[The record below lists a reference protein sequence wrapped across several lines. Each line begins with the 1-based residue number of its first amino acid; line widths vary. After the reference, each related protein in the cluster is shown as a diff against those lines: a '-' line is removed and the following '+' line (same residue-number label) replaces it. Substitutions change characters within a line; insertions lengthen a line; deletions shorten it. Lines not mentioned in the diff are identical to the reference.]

1 MRIDCKICKTD
12 LTSETIA
19 LFEGKIDTVNCSE
32 CESRRN
38 KTKEEYYKA
47 FDRWL
52 AALRK
57 RNGTTDY

>member
-19 LFEGKIDTVNCSE
+19 LFEGKIDTINCNE
-32 CESRRN
+32 CKSRRN

-47 FDRWL
+47 FDRFL
-52 AALRK
+52 AVLRK
-57 RNGTTDY
+57 RNETTNY

>member
-1 MRIDCKICKTD
+1 MRIDCKICKSD

-38 KTKEEYYKA
+38 KTKK
-47 FDRWL
+47 
-52 AALRK
+52 
-57 RNGTTDY
+57 N

>member
-1 MRIDCKICKTD
+1 MRIDCKLCKKD

-19 LFEGKIDTVNCSE
+19 LFEGKIAEVICECKVN
-32 CESRRN
+32 N

-47 FDRWL
+47 FDRFL
-52 AALRK
+52 AALKK

>member
-32 CESRRN
+32 CELRKS
-38 KTKEEYYKA
+38 KTKELYYKQ
-47 FDRWL
+47 FDKFL
-52 AALRK
+52 ATLK
-57 RNGTTDY
+57 KYNGTTDY